1 MSASKPTQNRHLVA
15 KYPNVYDFI
24 LHKLQRMAEFYAELG
39 DFASVVMFD
48 DVISQYLNG
57 DILVTF
63 VDGEAYYKHV
73 DVIEEDN
80 DNNDLTD

>member
-1 MSASKPTQNRHLVA
+1 MGTSKAAQNRHLVA

-24 LHKLQRMAEFYAELG
+24 LHKLRHMAEFYSELG
-39 DFASVVMFD
+39 DFASAVIFD
-48 DVISQYLNG
+48 DVIKQYLAG

-63 VDGEAYYKHV
+63 VDGEAYYTHI

-80 DNNDLTD
+80 NNNDLTV